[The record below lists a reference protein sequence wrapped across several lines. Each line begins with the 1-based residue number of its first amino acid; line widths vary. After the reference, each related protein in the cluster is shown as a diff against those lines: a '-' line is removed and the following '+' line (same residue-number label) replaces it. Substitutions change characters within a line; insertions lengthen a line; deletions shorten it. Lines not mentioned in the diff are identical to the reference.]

1 MSGRNPFDDVGK
13 PRGATPPS
21 FQRAQAEVKQ
31 KVNETTVK
39 AHEAPPQVLP
49 DLITGENY
57 HRLVPQSLDQVQQ
70 DLLDDRRF
78 ATVTRQSIKDLPT
91 HQERL
96 RAAKALCRREPLG
109 CDALAESMAEDI
121 TQKVN
126 SRKIKSNATA
136 AIWCFTGFCF
146 IASTLMSGNP
156 LVGFAVAVIM
166 HFSIGAVLYVVSE
179 VKGMSSVSG
188 KAV

>member
-13 PRGATPPS
+13 PRGATPLS

-31 KVNETTVK
+31 KVDETTVK

-78 ATVTRQSIKDLPT
+78 ATVTRKSIEDLPT

-126 SRKIKSNATA
+126 SQKVKSGATA

-146 IASTLMSGNP
+146 IASTVMSKNP
-156 LVGFAVAVIM
+156 LIGLAVAAII
-166 HFSIGAVLYVVSE
+166 HFGIGAVLYVVSE
-179 VKGMSSVSG
+179 INGMGGVSG
-188 KAV
+188 RSV